1 MVRRD
6 IRVLTGLLSGIC
18 LIVGSYGTTPRPV
31 LEAINQLTL
40 RIEANPDLFHRVEYK
55 PMLVNARQKVADLI
69 GAKLD
74 EVVLV
79 SNASM
84 GVNTIL
90 RNFDWEE
97 GDIIYSCAYLEIKKR
112 Y

>member
-1 MVRRD
+1 
-6 IRVLTGLLSGIC
+6 
-18 LIVGSYGTTPRPV
+18 
-31 LEAINQLTL
+31 
-40 RIEANPDLFHRVEYK
+40 
-55 PMLVNARQKVADLI
+55 MLVNARQKIADLI

-90 RNFDWEE
+90 RNFEWEE
-97 GDIIYSCAYLEIKKR
+97 GDIIFACAYPLSS
-112 Y
+112 